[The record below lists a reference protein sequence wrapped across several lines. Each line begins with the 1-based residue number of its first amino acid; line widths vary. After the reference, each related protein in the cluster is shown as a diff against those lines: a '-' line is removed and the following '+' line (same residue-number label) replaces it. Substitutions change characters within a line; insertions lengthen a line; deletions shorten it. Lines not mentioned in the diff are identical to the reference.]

1 MYDIKDLVWEEHKNA
16 ERQEFVKT
24 LMSGTIDKDLYAIY
38 LYNQLQCYA
47 ELEKWGHHNGLFR
60 HTSNLPRA
68 ENLHRDFKKLWTKE
82 EKPIITQS
90 TKEYTLVCMVIPIAN
105 SKLVLSPGAKQ

>member
-24 LMSGTIDKDLYAIY
+24 LMSGTIEKELYATY

-47 ELEKWGHHNGLFR
+47 ELEKWGHHNGYSDIQLIYLEQ
-60 HTSNLPRA
+60 NIYI
-68 ENLHRDFKKLWTKE
+68 E
-82 EKPIITQS
+82 II
-90 TKEYTLVCMVIPIAN
+90 
-105 SKLVLSPGAKQ
+105 